1 MPAQN
6 QDIAQ
11 EWKGFDEPRRKQLLA
26 RMSPEQKKNLRSA
39 LEGSQATASTQPTT
53 PGAIL
58 KASPPRTTEGWFEDA
73 GKDLREGGART
84 GVGRIL
90 GNMQGRGS
98 KGYSGLESGVSK
110 ETADFMGSPEL
121 GALQV
126 AKGVSE
132 LPSHPVSG
140 AGNVIGGAL
149 KAATIPGMVMAGPE
163 IEVAGAL
170 VPSTEKAGK
179 ILGGVAEYANNVPVH
194 MKQTWP
200 AMEEFLSYAN
210 SGGTKPKV
218 ITDMLSRLDNLQK
231 GSNMT
236 YEEARRF
243 YTNISRLSDAEMS
256 TLNPNMRR
264 LMGGVKEAF
273 KKDIGDA
280 AGRVNEEANYYKGL
294 KEYAKA
300 AKLEKAAADM
310 WKWALRL
317 GGTAALGA
325 AGYEGWNHAKGV
337 GGALTPQ

>member
-1 MPAQN
+1 MPEPVKLDFSKAVP
-6 QDIAQ
+6 IADGGTV
-11 EWKGFDEPRRKQLLA
+11 KLDFSKA
-26 RMSPEQKKNLRSA
+26 
-39 LEGSQATASTQPTT
+39 QPTA
-53 PGAIL
+53 GAVL
-58 KASPPRTTEGWFEDA
+58 MAAPPRTMEGWFGDA
-73 GKDLREGGART
+73 ENDLREGGSRT

-90 GNMQGRGS
+90 GRLQGRGD
-98 KGYSGLESGVSK
+98 KGYTGLESGVSK
-110 ETADFMGSPEL
+110 GVADFMGSPET

-132 LPSHPVSG
+132 VPSHPVKG
-140 AGNVIGGAL
+140 AGNVVGGLL
-149 KAATIPGMVMAGPE
+149 KAATIPGTMMAGPE
-163 IEVAGAL
+163 VEAVGAAI
-170 VPSTEKAGK
+170 PSTEKAAK
-179 ILGGVAEYANNVPVH
+179 ILGDVAEHANNVPVRLTN
-194 MKQTWP
+194 TWP
-200 AMEEFLSYAN
+200 AMDEFIKYAK
-210 SGGTKPKV
+210 SGGTQPKV
-218 ITDMLSRLDNLQK
+218 ITDMLARLDDLNK

-280 AGRVNEEANYYKGL
+280 AGQVNQAANYYKGL

-317 GGTAALGA
+317 GGLAALGA
-325 AGYEGWNHAKGV
+325 AGVEGAKMAGGV
-337 GGALTPQ
+337 GKALIP